1 MKKALMAALLATAL
15 AVTPVI
21 ALGANSRP
29 SYSDSGSDGGGSSD
43 APVNVVY
50 GATASGAAASTST
63 AGQSQQQALG
73 PGAGPAAAP
82 AVPQNY
88 QPAAMPTS
96 EHKSTA
102 APAVQSSESAPA
114 TGDWFYDT
122 ATGGWNFSSGGAQA
136 KSQWV
141 NASNPYA
148 NANAGQAQNSW
159 FYFDESG
166 KMMTGWQW
174 VDGKLYY
181 FNEKADGTLGCSMAN
196 TTIDGKTLNAAGQW
210 VVEGVVQTR

>member
-21 ALGANSRP
+21 ALGASSRP
-29 SYSDSGSDGGGSSD
+29 SYSDSGSDGGGSSSG
-43 APVNVVY
+43 PVNVVY

-63 AGQSQQQALG
+63 TGQSQQLAQG
-73 PGAGPAAAP
+73 PGAAP

-88 QPAAMPTS
+88 QPAAMPTG

-114 TGDWFYDT
+114 TGDWSYNT
-122 ATGGWNFSSGGAQA
+122 ATGGWNFTSGGAQA

-148 NANAGQAQNSW
+148 NAGQAHNSW